1 MLFNESLPR
10 VEMSFTY
17 VMRDEDDD
25 VITRVERTI
34 KNEDA
39 EYLNN
44 ILSEFRY
51 FLWQMTFNYVEN
63 VIVTTEGGNEI
74 TAEDM

>member
-39 EYLNN
+39 EFLGN
-44 ILSEFRY
+44 ILSEFRF